1 MGNRNYQIT
10 DLTLTEQREI
20 NGGAIW
26 QALVIAAIVAVIT
39 DWDNFKAGLSGKP
52 ELAKK

>member
-1 MGNRNYQIT
+1 MGNKFGLT
-10 DLTLTEQREI
+10 DLSDHELKEV
-20 NGGAIW
+20 NGGTIW